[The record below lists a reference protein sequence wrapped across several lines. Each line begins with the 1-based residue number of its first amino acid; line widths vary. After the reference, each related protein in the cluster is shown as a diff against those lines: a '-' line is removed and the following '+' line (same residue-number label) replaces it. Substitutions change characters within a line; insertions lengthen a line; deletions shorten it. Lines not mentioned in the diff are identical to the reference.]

1 MPLYEK
7 VRNYQGDVE
16 YRPVPVFK
24 TAVWSI
30 VALLILGVFAFGG
43 ISGCKE
49 FGRYQKR
56 ADANNNVKV
65 TSINIRKAQQ
75 EARIVHAQNARVQA
89 QAEQRLIEAKGIRH
103 AQDEIS
109 ATLTDRYLQH
119 EAIKAMLAMATS
131 GQNNTAI
138 YLPSGPMG
146 VPLVNDI
153 SKATVAK

>member
-7 VRNYQGDVE
+7 VDDETYKS
-16 YRPVPVFK
+16 VPLFKLVSMGVLSLVVF
-24 TAVWSI
+24 
-30 VALLILGVFAFGG
+30 VALAVGG
-43 ISGCKE
+43 IAGCKT
-49 FGRYQKR
+49 FNRYQKR
-56 ADANNNVKV
+56 AEANNSVKV
-65 TSINIRKAQQ
+65 TTINIRKAQQ

-153 SKATVAK
+153 SKATAAGTAK